1 MAELFKI
8 NIELMRNKKFK
19 VIFLGSD
26 EIAIPSLNFLHNDC
40 KGTDICAVLTQP
52 DRRVGRGRK
61 VKPNSIKLWAADND
75 IPHASPEIPNTATY
89 EWLKEFKADLIL
101 VMAYGHIL
109 KESFL
114 DLSSFGCFNLHASIL
129 PSYRGASPIETA
141 IAMGD
146 KLTGVTLMKVFPKMD
161 AGPILDVERVIIDK
175 SDTGLYLRNK
185 ISLACVPLLERN
197 ISIFAEADK
206 NLIPQNEKMVSYCRK
221 LTKEDGNLD
230 FFSSASHLA
239 DRIRAFQSW
248 PGCNFKIA
256 NEKIRIGNAKVITN
270 NLSLKEGET
279 TKDEKGNLLIGTSEG
294 ILIPKSM
301 QRPGGKMLDSLDF
314 LRGFDFPFG
323 STLIS
328 SKMEDLLVRK

>member
-1 MAELFKI
+1 M
-8 NIELMRNKKFK
+8 
-19 VIFLGSD
+19 V
-26 EIAIPSLNFLHNDC
+26 
-40 KGTDICAVLTQP
+40 
-52 DRRVGRGRK
+52 
-61 VKPNSIKLWAADND
+61 
-75 IPHASPEIPNTATY
+75 
-89 EWLKEFKADLIL
+89 KEFKADLIL

-146 KLTGVTLMKVFPKMD
+146 KLTGVTLMKAFQNGCWTYFD
-161 AGPILDVERVIIDK
+161 IERVIIDK

-248 PGCNFKIA
+248 PGCNFKIG

-270 NLSLKEGET
+270 NLFLKEGET

-301 QRPGGKMLDSLDF
+301 QSQEVKCWILLIFFVD
-314 LRGFDFPFG
+314 
-323 STLIS
+323 LIS
-328 SKMEDLLVRK
+328 HLVPL